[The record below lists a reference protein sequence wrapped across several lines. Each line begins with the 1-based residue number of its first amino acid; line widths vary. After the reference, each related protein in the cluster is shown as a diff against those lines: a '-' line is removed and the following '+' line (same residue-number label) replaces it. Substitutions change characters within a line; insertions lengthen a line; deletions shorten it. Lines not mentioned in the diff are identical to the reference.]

1 MAGYRDIERAIR
13 YRKED
18 IEWLRKKYYPGQKIT
33 VSQMKEDG
41 EETSVKVRKQY
52 TVVQT
57 FPYHV
62 SCVDRNGF
70 RRSFGYV
77 EVERITI

>member
-18 IEWLRKKYYPGQKIT
+18 LERLRKKYHQGQKIT
-33 VSQMKEDG
+33 VSQMREDG

-52 TVVQT
+52 IVVQT

-70 RRSFGYV
+70 RRSFGYF
-77 EVERITI
+77 ELERITI